1 MMDGIACKLPGIISP
16 LLNGAPEA
24 AAPPHTI
31 PNVTQI
37 SEHVKKLQLRLIVDG
52 CRRAEHCLQ
61 PFPQGRELIY
71 SMCTESGGAAGKQKS
86 TKNIFTVN
94 VNNQSNY
101 LAPFHAEK

>member
-1 MMDGIACKLPGIISP
+1 MDGIACKLPGIISP

-37 SEHVKKLQLRLIVDG
+37 SERVKKLQLRLIVDG

-71 SMCTESGGAAGKQKS
+71 VHGIRRSCWETEKYK
-86 TKNIFTVN
+86 KYI
-94 VNNQSNY
+94 Y
-101 LAPFHAEK
+101 CEC